1 MTADLV
7 RVEVPVRWAD
17 RAPATHPGRAL
28 NAWFYG
34 LVAGRDERLATEL
47 HERPGPKPFTVA
59 LVPSRDEPSAAL
71 LVVTGCGPLAAYA
84 EAAGSETSR
93 LLLDGRWLERAGGPA
108 VRSDT
113 WGGLA
118 SRRLVGLERAAA
130 VRLEFLTPT
139 TFHSKGRTLPL
150 PVPELV
156 FGGLLQR
163 WQAWS
168 SVDLGDGAAT
178 TIAERAALRR
188 HRLWTVMTQMEGKHT
203 GCLGWADFLLLRPE
217 PAYGGLLALLG
228 GFAEYAGVG
237 QKTSM
242 GFGCVRVSL
251 LGGEAAREGRATATG
266 ETKERGRTRWPAP
279 GSP

>member
-7 RVEVPVRWAD
+7 RVELPVRWTD
-17 RAPATHPGRAL
+17 GPPPTHPGRAL

-34 LVAGRDERLATEL
+34 VIARRDERLATEL

-59 LVPSRDEPSAAL
+59 LAPSRDDAGAAL
-71 LVVTGCGPLAAYA
+71 LVVTGCGPLAGCA
-84 EAAGSETSR
+84 EAAGTETSR
-93 LLLDGRWLERAGGPA
+93 LLLDARWLERTGDPI
-108 VRSDT
+108 VRRDT

-118 SRRLVGLERAAA
+118 SRRLVGSERAGA

-150 PVPELV
+150 PAPELV

-168 SVDLGDGAAT
+168 TVDLGEGAA
-178 TIAERAALRR
+178 AAVSERAALRR

-203 GCLGWADFLLLRPE
+203 GFLGWADFVLLRPD
-217 PAYGGLLALLG
+217 PAYSGLLALLG

-237 QKTSM
+237 QKTAM
-242 GFGCVRVSL
+242 GFGCVHASL
-251 LGGEAAREGRATATG
+251 LGGRA
-266 ETKERGRTRWPAP
+266 PAE
-279 GSP
+279 